1 MLSLRLTQRELTEM
15 FKYKMVILV
24 RTDLKMSKGKIAV
37 QVAHAAVSASEEA
50 KKKCPDWWKEWM
62 DEGQKKAVLK
72 VKSLEELKEF
82 EYQAE
87 KNKLP
92 HALISDRG
100 LTELPPGTVTTLAI
114 GPGPESLID
123 SITGGLPLL

>member
-1 MLSLRLTQRELTEM
+1 M
-15 FKYKMVILV
+15 FEYKMVILI

-37 QVAHAAVSASEEA
+37 QAAHAAVSASEEA
-50 KKKCPDWWKEWM
+50 RKKNPDWWKSWM
-62 DEGQKKAVLK
+62 DEGQKKAVVK
-72 VKSLEELKEF
+72 VKSLEELKKF
-82 EYQAE
+82 EYQAF
-87 KNKLP
+87 KNKVP

-100 LTELPPGTVTTLAI
+100 LTEIPPGTVTALAI

>member
-1 MLSLRLTQRELTEM
+1 M

-24 RTDLKMSKGKIAV
+24 RTDIKMSKGKMAA

-50 KKKCPDWWKEWM
+50 RKKYPDWWKEWM
-62 DEGQKKAVLK
+62 DEGQKKAV
-72 VKSLEELKEF
+72 VKIDSLEEIKKF
-82 EYQAE
+82 EYQAL
-87 KNKLP
+87 KHKIP

-100 LTELPPGTVTTLAI
+100 LTEIPPGTVTALAI
-114 GPGPESLID
+114 GPGPESVLD